1 MVFRRNF
8 LVLWTAPAAACL
20 LVFFAVPV
28 LVMLVNS
35 VHGGPPD
42 GEKVWTLDYY
52 TRLFTREIY
61 GRVFFTTL
69 RVAVITTLVAVVLG
83 YPIAW
88 AIARSRPMTA
98 RILTVIVIAPL
109 FVNIVIRTFGW
120 RIVLGRNGVINWALM
135 NAGIISEPLDM
146 LYGEGAVVVGSV
158 HVFLPMM
165 VLPLAAAIGNL
176 NPALEEAS
184 RMLGAS
190 RFEYLRR
197 VVLPLTLPGLG
208 AGATLVFS
216 LTAGSFVLPAI
227 LGGERAKMLGTLV
240 EEQMLVI
247 SDWSFGSAIAVVL
260 VALNLAAAALFTGLG
275 ERKARRYAA
284 PAQ

>member
-1 MVFRRNF
+1 MVFRRNL

-20 LVFFAVPV
+20 LIFFAAPV

-35 VHGGPPD
+35 VYGGPPGGD
-42 GEKVWTLDYY
+42 KAWTLGFYE
-52 TRLFTREIY
+52 RLFTREVY

-69 RVAVITTLVAVVLG
+69 RIAVVTTLVAIALG

-88 AIARSRPMTA
+88 AIARSRPSTA
-98 RILTVIVIAPL
+98 RILTIIVIAPL

-135 NAGIISEPLDM
+135 HAGIVSEPLDM

-165 VLPLAAAIGNL
+165 VLPLAAAIGSL
-176 NPALEEAS
+176 NPALEEAA
-184 RMLGAS
+184 RVLGAG
-190 RFEYLRR
+190 RFEYFRR
-197 VVLPLTLPGLG
+197 VVLPLSLPGLG
-208 AGATLVFS
+208 AGATLVFT

-260 VALNLAAAALFTGLG
+260 VALNLGAAALFGGLA
-275 ERKARRYAA
+275 ERKARLYAA
-284 PAQ
+284 PAA